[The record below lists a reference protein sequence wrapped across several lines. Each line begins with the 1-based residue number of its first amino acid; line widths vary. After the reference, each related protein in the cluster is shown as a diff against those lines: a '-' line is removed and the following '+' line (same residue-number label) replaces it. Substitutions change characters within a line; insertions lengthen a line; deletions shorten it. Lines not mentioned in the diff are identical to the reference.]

1 MVQMVNRVKTADQ
14 RADNFQTVVAVVLL
28 APLPEPTAKIKYR
41 VTIRM
46 CKTAMLSAE
55 ALQAIELMAARAL
68 AMTVIKERIALQ
80 KRRAMLGISIVMD
93 TEPPLGTELT
103 TIVRALAT
111 RGGMVLIVINKFKTR
126 VLQEQMVNRVKMI
139 LHREANLYREI

>member
-1 MVQMVNRVKTADQ
+1 MM
-14 RADNFQTVVAVVLL
+14 
-28 APLPEPTAKIKYR
+28 
-41 VTIRM
+41 
-46 CKTAMLSAE
+46 
-55 ALQAIELMAARAL
+55 AIARAL

-111 RGGMVLIVINKFKTR
+111 RGGRVLIVINKFKTR
-126 VLQEQMVNRVKMI
+126 VLQDQMVSRVKI
-139 LHREANLYREI
+139 NLRREANLYREI

>member
-1 MVQMVNRVKTADQ
+1 
-14 RADNFQTVVAVVLL
+14 VLS
-28 APLPEPTAKIKYR
+28 
-41 VTIRM
+41 V
-46 CKTAMLSAE
+46 E
-55 ALQAIELMAARAL
+55 ALQAIELMAIARAL

-93 TEPPLGTELT
+93 TEPPLDTELT

-111 RGGMVLIVINKFKTR
+111 RGGRVLIVINKFKTR
-126 VLQEQMVNRVKMI
+126 VLQDQMVSRVKMI